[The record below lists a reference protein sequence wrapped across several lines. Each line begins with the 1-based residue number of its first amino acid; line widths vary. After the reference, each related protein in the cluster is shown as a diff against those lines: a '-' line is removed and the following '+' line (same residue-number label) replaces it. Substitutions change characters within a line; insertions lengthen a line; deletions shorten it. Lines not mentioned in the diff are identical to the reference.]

1 MLTIRFWVR
10 LLRYSLSHCTRHSD
24 RRVLISNFPPTDISE
39 LERFRQS
46 QEEEEEEDGAAS
58 VVRFPSLAHEQET
71 ASLYFTPTGTPIRD
85 TRGIA
90 GAAQSGSTAATPTRP
105 VFLRHKG

>member
-46 QEEEEEEDGAAS
+46 QEEEEDDGAAS

-85 TRGIA
+85 HSLMMSAKNT
-90 GAAQSGSTAATPTRP
+90 
-105 VFLRHKG
+105 